1 MYVPIPLTINIF
13 AYTVQVHI
21 RIRIRICVYI
31 FFTVNIHLNIY
42 LYIYLYLYLYSY
54 LHLYLYLLYST
65 KKVIIKLLVRFFE
78 LLASFSCTWNRN
90 RNRIPTMVPVPVLET
105 LNEYGSDLF
114 RFRLRN
120 PGWRIQSIFGAD
132 L

>member
-1 MYVPIPLTINIF
+1 MHIQYRYISEYV
-13 AYTVQVHI
+13 YVY
-21 RIRIRICVYI
+21 VYI
-31 FFTVNIHLNIY
+31 FFTVNVYIHLNIY
-42 LYIYLYLYLYSY
+42 LYIYLYSYLYSY
-54 LHLYLYLLYST
+54 LHLYLYPLYST
-65 KKVIIKLLVRFFE
+65 KKVISKLLVRFFE

-90 RNRIPTMVPVPVLET
+90 RNCIPNTVPVPVLESVET